1 MARHSRSPDGQPAQ
15 HRVTLN
21 LTAAEY
27 ERLVQLAGTLSL
39 SEYLRRTGLQHA
51 RPNPTQSLHR
61 EIYLE
66 LGRIGQSLNQIA
78 RACSRTAQKGSR
90 VIVQESWF
98 VELQSKLRQTQ
109 WAILN
114 PITRTDDSD
123 EEL

>member
-21 LTAAEY
+21 LTDSEY

-39 SEYLRRTGLQHA
+39 SEYLRRAGLQQA
-51 RPNPTQSLHR
+51 RPHPTQSLHR

-78 RACSRTAQKGSR
+78 RACNRTAQKGSR

-98 VELQSKLRQTQ
+98 IELQSKLRQTQ
-109 WAILN
+109 WAILD
-114 PITRTDDSD
+114 PTIRTDDSD
-123 EEL
+123 KEF